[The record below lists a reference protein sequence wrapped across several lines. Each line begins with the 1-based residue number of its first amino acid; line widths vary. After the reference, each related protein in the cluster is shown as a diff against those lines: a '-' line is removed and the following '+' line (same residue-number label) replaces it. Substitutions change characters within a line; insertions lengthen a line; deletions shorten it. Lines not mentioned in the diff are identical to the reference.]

1 MIFLSP
7 LLLAISSNLDT
18 LTASL
23 SYGIKKI
30 HLTKSNALLLATITS
45 ICTFLSMY
53 IGKLLLHLFQPWLSN
68 IFGAILLSFIGV
80 YFIIKYMQLENNHA
94 GYDTSFYFENLS
106 KYKNILENPH
116 IIDSDKSN
124 AINIRQC
131 LNISFALTVNNLFT
145 SFAASIT
152 GVNLSLSIFFN
163 FIIAIVSIYCGYLNS
178 YIYISK
184 WFNKYSNLVS
194 GIILI
199 ILGIYE
205 AFV

>member
-7 LLLAISSNLDT
+7 LLLAISSNLDI
-18 LTASL
+18 LTVSL

-30 HLTKSNALLLATITS
+30 HLNKSNALLLATTTS

-53 IGKLLLHLFQPWLSN
+53 IGKLLLYLFQPWLSN

-80 YFIIKYMQLENNHA
+80 YFIVEYMQLENNHA
-94 GYDTSFYFENLS
+94 RYDTSFYFENLS

-124 AINIRQC
+124 TINVRQC
-131 LNISFALTVNNLFT
+131 LNISFVLTVNNLLT

-163 FIIAIVSIYCGYLNS
+163 FIITIISIYFGYLNS

-194 GIILI
+194 GIILM